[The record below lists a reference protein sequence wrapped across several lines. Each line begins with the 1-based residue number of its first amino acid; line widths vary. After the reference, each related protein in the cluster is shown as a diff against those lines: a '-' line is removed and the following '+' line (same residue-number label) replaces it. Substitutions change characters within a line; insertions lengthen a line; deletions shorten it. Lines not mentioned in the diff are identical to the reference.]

1 MVVGLSDFI
10 AANNAL
16 IVDECEAFARSLGP
30 AAEDMDRSD
39 LRDHIGQILVTIAAD
54 MKVPQ
59 TEWQRSE
66 KSKGHAPVVHGAPDP
81 AAETH
86 GGLRAASGFDI
97 SQTAAEYRALRASV
111 IRLWLGTLPKLGPAQ
126 VEELTRFNEAMD
138 QALAETLLQFAT
150 AAAASRNLFLGVL
163 SHELRTPLGT
173 IVGSAETL
181 LHMTTPQHPQLR
193 DASSR
198 ILRGGRRIA
207 SILDDLLDYVQ
218 SGTNGGIRVNP
229 EDVRMDEL
237 CMRIARDVEAAFPG
251 SRIDLAQDGD
261 MLGCWD
267 EQRVAQALSNLMSN
281 AIKYG
286 AAHAPIG
293 VTLDGSAPDHVVVA
307 VHNQGDAIAHEK
319 LESLFQPLVRGQV
332 DDPTGISLGL
342 GLFIV
347 REIAGAHG
355 GTVGVDSSAH
365 GTTFTFRL
373 PRSAGATRASAIGGM
388 RRS

>member
-1 MVVGLSDFI
+1 MSAGLSEFI
-10 AANNAL
+10 VANNAL
-16 IVDECEAFARSLGP
+16 IVDECEAFARTLGP
-30 AAEDMDRSD
+30 AAEDMDSAA

-66 KSKGHAPVVHGAPDP
+66 KSKGHSPGVQGAPDP

-111 IRLWLGTLPKLGPAQ
+111 IRLWLGTLPQLGPAQ

-173 IVGSAETL
+173 IVGSAEAL
-181 LHMTTPQHPQLR
+181 LRVSSQHPQVR
-193 DASSR
+193 EASSR
-198 ILRGGRRIA
+198 ILRGGQRIK
-207 SILDDLLDYVQ
+207 SIIDDLLDYVH
-218 SGTNGGIRVNP
+218 SGTAGGIRVHP
-229 EDVRMDEL
+229 ASVRMDEL
-237 CMRIARDVEAAFPG
+237 CTRVAHEVESAFPG
-251 SRIDLAQDGD
+251 CRIELDPHGD
-261 MLGCWD
+261 MQGCWD
-267 EQRVAQALSNLMSN
+267 GQRVAQALSNLMSN
-281 AIKYG
+281 AVKYG
-286 AAHAPIG
+286 APDAPIH
-293 VTLDGSAPDHVVVA
+293 VTLDGSSPARMVVSVQNRGTRIAP
-307 VHNQGDAIAHEK
+307 EK
-319 LESLFQPLVRGQV
+319 LESLFQPLVRGQAG
-332 DDPTGISLGL
+332 DPTGISLGL

-355 GTVGVDSSAH
+355 GTVDVATSDA
-365 GTTFTFRL
+365 GTTFSLRL
-373 PRSAGATRASAIGGM
+373 PRSAEATRASAIGRM
-388 RRS
+388 RRT